1 MTLHGLPDFDQPIQA
16 DGFELFYP
24 FEGGDAVLLPDQLQ
38 VATSADGSP
47 DFALEMVRRLGRF
60 AATDAYGRLDL
71 RVAPRDRLADALTVV
86 RDVHPGATVRQAM
99 FAGGFIRLELLQ
111 LPGEAPVELP
121 SPARLAPNGL
131 VTQRMVLNVMPPL
144 AALIKGALQGELLAL
159 TVVAELALLG
169 VSPRLPLT
177 TAFNPA
183 VLLAPLLVL
192 AGAQR
197 RIMRSAVVD
206 FFRQDP
212 AALPLQL
219 SSALPGDATERFAQA
234 MADRVLAR
242 FGTFVAAPGEQVCPT
257 FALPAPEQIP
267 DGSFVWDLAEPSQA
281 LRPVVLRLDPLTT
294 ARDLVH
300 ERGLAAVYREITV
313 PAFPTGVLPVTVL
326 ANLPDQRPGVLEIG
340 VTLNAPPRPPQRP
353 QAAIATAT
361 LAPPDDCATLALT
374 LGVGAAP
381 EYRYTTYAVLMQ
393 DDGVNRLETSER
405 EHSGGWL
412 SLGPDDFPVG
422 FATVAADR
430 VLLDQATLHGTLVWG
445 AEGAQSSRSF
455 ALDRDAPALALALP
469 QDAANATITVEAR
482 ARQGERTLRLGPLP
496 AGHLQL
502 GLYSF
507 AEYGPHTVA
516 VTCAFDDASEIC
528 VIELLPEDSSDSDG
542 PIALLVFT
550 PDRPTK
556 PWTWFART
564 PFAPGYRYRPRPALN
579 LSKGREPGA
588 EVASWSDV
596 RSPFEPLNIRA
607 TEITENT
614 ELGV

>member
-1 MTLHGLPDFDQPIQA
+1 MTLYGLPDFDQPIQG
-16 DGFELFYP
+16 DGFQLFYP
-24 FEGGDAVLLPDQLQ
+24 FEGGDAVLLPDELE
-38 VATSADGSP
+38 VAANADGDP
-47 DFALEMVRRLGRF
+47 DFALQLVRRLGRF
-60 AATDAYGRLDL
+60 TAADAYGRLDL
-71 RVAPRDRLADALTVV
+71 RVAPRDRTADALARV
-86 RDVHPGATVRQAM
+86 RDLHPGAIVRQAT
-99 FAGGFIRLELLQ
+99 FAGGFMRLQLLQ
-111 LPGEAPVELP
+111 PPGEAPVELP
-121 SPARLAPNGL
+121 PPAALAANGL
-131 VTQRMVLNVMPPL
+131 VTHRVMLNVAPPL

-159 TVVAELALLG
+159 TVVVELALLG
-169 VSPRLPLT
+169 VSPRLALT
-177 TAFNPA
+177 VTFNPA
-183 VLLAPLLVL
+183 ALLAALLPL
-192 AGAQR
+192 ADEQR
-197 RIMRSAVVD
+197 RIARSAVVE
-206 FFRQDP
+206 FFQQDP

-219 SSALPGDATERFAQA
+219 GGVLPSAAAETFAQT
-234 MADRVLAR
+234 MADRVLSH
-242 FGTFVAAPGEQVCPT
+242 FGTFVAAPGEQVRPT
-257 FALPAPEQIP
+257 FALPAQVPE
-267 DGSFVWDLAEPSQA
+267 GSFIWDLAEPSQA
-281 LRPVVLRLDPLTT
+281 LRPVVLRLDPLTA
-294 ARDLVH
+294 ARELVR
-300 ERGLAAVYREITV
+300 ERGFEAVYREITV

-353 QAAIATAT
+353 QAAIATAM

-374 LGVGAAP
+374 LGVNAPP

-393 DDGVNRLETSER
+393 DAGVNRMETSER

-422 FATVAADR
+422 FVTVAADR
-430 VLLDQATLHGTLVWG
+430 TLLDQATLHGTLAWG

-469 QDAANATITVEAR
+469 QDAANATITVEAC

-516 VTCAFDDASEIC
+516 VTCAFDDASQIC
-528 VIELLPEDSSDSDG
+528 VIELLPEDCAESDG

-556 PWTWFART
+556 SWTWFART
-564 PFAPGYRYRPRPALN
+564 PFAPGYRYRPRPALS

-588 EVASWSDV
+588 EMAPWSDV

-607 TEITENT
+607 TEIV